1 MGYSPW
7 SHRRVGHDDVESH
20 TIKIGMMERRMLFT
34 FLSEY
39 MILDMNVTSHE

>member
-1 MGYSPW
+1 MLYS
-7 SHRRVGHDDVESH
+7 SILRYDVESH
-20 TIKIGMMERRMLFT
+20 SIKIGMMERCMLFT